1 MNVTREVIYDLLP
14 AYFAGEASADTRA
27 LVEEFFAT
35 DPELGR
41 MAARFRAA
49 AAGHSRDGTQ
59 TGADRERQS
68 FQQARWRLKLRQ
80 AAVGWT
86 TGAVLAFGIAVVTGL
101 GGRSG
106 SPNPGVIIGLVF
118 SAMAAATWIAAAFG
132 DAERWYRA
140 LTGESD

>member
-41 MAARFRAA
+41 MAARFHAA
-49 AAGHSRDGTQ
+49 AAGQSRDGTR

-68 FQQARWRLKLRQ
+68 FNQARWRLKLRQ

-86 TGAVLAFGIAVVTGL
+86 TGAVLAFGIALVTGIS
-101 GGRSG
+101 GRSG

>member
-27 LVEEFFAT
+27 LVEEFFTT
-35 DPELGR
+35 DREFGR
-41 MAARFRAA
+41 MAARFHA
-49 AAGHSRDGTQ
+49 AAGGTQ
-59 TGADRERQS
+59 TSADRERHS
-68 FQQARWRLKLRQ
+68 FHQARWRLKLRQ

-86 TGAVLAFGIAVVTGL
+86 MGALLAFGIALATGIR
-101 GGRSG
+101 GRSG
-106 SPNPGVIIGLVF
+106 VPNPGVIIGLVF
-118 SAMAAATWIAAAFG
+118 AAGAAVTWIAAAFG

>member
-1 MNVTREVIYDLLP
+1 MKVTREVIYDLLP
-14 AYFAGEASADTRA
+14 AYFAGEVSADTRA

-35 DPELGR
+35 DPEFGR
-41 MAARFRAA
+41 MAARFHA

-68 FQQARWRLKLRQ
+68 FNQARWRLKLRQ

-86 TGAVLAFGIAVVTGL
+86 TGALLAFGIALATGVS
-101 GGRSG
+101 GRSG

-118 SAMAAATWIAAAFG
+118 SAIAAATWIAAAFG

-140 LTGESD
+140 MTGERD

>member
-35 DPELGR
+35 DPEFGR
-41 MAARFRAA
+41 MAARFHA
-49 AAGHSRDGTQ
+49 AAGGTQ
-59 TGADRERQS
+59 TSADRERQS
-68 FQQARWRLKLRQ
+68 FHQARWRLKLRQ

-86 TGAVLAFGIAVVTGL
+86 AGAVLAFGIAVVTGL

-118 SAMAAATWIAAAFG
+118 SVMAAATWIAATFG